1 MENNADKKKAEEVLE
16 AIRKAHEAEFNIKEE
31 TRPTG
36 IIGITEN
43 ELALIGIALI
53 EKMDRTIL
61 TLKAAQYDPMKTLE
75 NFTILVDCNAV
86 KDKIDKILN
95 INR

>member
-16 AIRKAHEAEFNIKEE
+16 AIRKARKAEFEIKEE
-31 TRPTG
+31 TKPTG
-36 IIGITEN
+36 IIGFTEN
-43 ELALIGIALI
+43 EIALIGIALS
-53 EKMDRTIL
+53 EKMENIMSTMPTDPL
-61 TLKAAQYDPMKTLE
+61 EALKNLSMMA
-75 NFTILVDCNAV
+75 DCNAI